1 VTAAAPRTPGPD
13 PAVPHEV
20 LGELGE
26 LGELLAIP
34 SVSSDPAH
42 ADDVRAACAWVCAR
56 VVAAGGEAEVVG
68 GGRLGAG
75 RLGASRGR
83 GAPLVVLYGHVD
95 VQPPEPLDL
104 WETPPF
110 EPVVRDGWLHGR
122 GATDDKGQF
131 YVLLRAAVDLARAG
145 ELPVDV
151 LVLADGEE
159 EVGGTEAWRW
169 LREHAAGA
177 NAAIVFDGPAES
189 GEPELVLATRG
200 LVAVDVAIETGAV
213 DLHSGHYGGVALNAV
228 NALLETLAAVLP
240 RDGVLREELR
250 VGVEAPSE
258 EELAS
263 WARLDAGAGQLE
275 RRGARPLPGAL
286 DAYHA
291 RRWAEPSL
299 DLNGIL
305 GGKPGRRN
313 TSIPVRAQAELSLRL
328 VPDQRVDE
336 IGAAVERL
344 LREAAPEGTTL
355 DVSWD
360 GVPPAR
366 VPAHDPV
373 VRLATDAL
381 ERALG
386 APPRLVRSGGTLPV
400 VAAFAE
406 LGIPALLVPLG
417 VPEGNQHAPNER
429 LPLEALTRGLDVAR
443 ELLLALADAPRRG
456 D

>member
-1 VTAAAPRTPGPD
+1 MPEAHVPPD
-13 PAVPHEV
+13 H
-20 LGELGE
+20 LRELC
-26 LGELLAIP
+26 ELLAIP
-34 SVSSDPAH
+34 SVSADPTH

-56 VVAAGGEAEVVG
+56 VEAAGGEAEVAG
-68 GGRLGAG
+68 GGHLGVG
-75 RLGASRGR
+75 RLRASVGR
-83 GAPLVVLYGHVD
+83 GAPLVILYGHVD
-95 VQPPEPLDL
+95 VQPPEPLHL

-110 EPVVRDGWLHGR
+110 EAVVRDGWLHAR

-131 YVLLRAAVDLARAG
+131 YVLLRAALDLARAG

-159 EVGGTEAWRW
+159 EVGGAQAWHW

-177 NAAIVFDGPAES
+177 DAAIAFDGPAES
-189 GEPELVLATRG
+189 GEPELMLATRG
-200 LVAVDVAIETGAV
+200 LLSVDVTVETGAV

-240 RDGVLREELR
+240 REGVLRDELR
-250 VGVEAPSE
+250 VGVEPPSQ

-263 WARLDAGAGQLE
+263 WARLAPGAAQLE
-275 RRGARPLPGAL
+275 RRGARPLPVAL

-299 DLNGIL
+299 DLNGVL

-328 VPDQRVDE
+328 VPDQRVE
-336 IGAAVERL
+336 EVGAVVERL
-344 LREAAPEGTTL
+344 LRDAAPAGATL
-355 DVSWD
+355 GVRWE

-366 VPAHDPV
+366 VPAEHPA
-373 VRLATDAL
+373 VRLAAAAL

-386 APPRLVRSGGTLPV
+386 APPRLVRSGGTMPV

-429 LPLEALTRGLDVAR
+429 LPLEALPRGLRVAT
-443 ELLLALADAPRRG
+443 ELLRSLGGARPRRS
-456 D
+456 